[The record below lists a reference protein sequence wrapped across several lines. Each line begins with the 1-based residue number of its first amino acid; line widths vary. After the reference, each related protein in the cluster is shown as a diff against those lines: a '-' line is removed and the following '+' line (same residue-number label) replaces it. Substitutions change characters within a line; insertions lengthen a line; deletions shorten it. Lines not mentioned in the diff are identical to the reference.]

1 MAEKLDDLTLE
12 QLNWELAIASLND
25 TIDYIHEVLHHLSRV
40 QENLNLLREG
50 LKWN

>member
-25 TIDYIHEVLHHLSRV
+25 TIDYLHEMLHHFSKA
-40 QENLNLLREG
+40 QENLDILREG
-50 LKWN
+50 LKGN